1 MMQVKDYEST
11 TNHDVK
17 AIEYSLKEHFKSI
30 PQLEKVSEFTHFAC
44 TSEDINNL
52 AHALMIKEGVQQ
64 EVDTLISC
72 GKALCADLCP
82 YISADL

>member
-1 MMQVKDYEST
+1 MMQVKDFERT

-17 AIEYSLKEHFKSI
+17 AIEYSLKEHFKSN

-52 AHALMIKEGVQQ
+52 AHALMIKEGIHQ
-64 EVDTLISC
+64 EVGGGCLLYICNTLLRARS
-72 GKALCADLCP
+72 LFLF
-82 YISADL
+82 Y